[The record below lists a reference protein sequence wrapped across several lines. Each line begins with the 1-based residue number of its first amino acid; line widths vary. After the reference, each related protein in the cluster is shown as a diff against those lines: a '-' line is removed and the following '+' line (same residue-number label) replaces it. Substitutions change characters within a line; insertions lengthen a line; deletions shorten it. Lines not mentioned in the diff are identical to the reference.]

1 MFAVIDTETTGLSP
15 KQLHRIAEIAVILVD
30 ESGAIEDSWSTLLNP
45 DRDLGKQSI
54 HGIKAAD
61 AAKAP
66 RFEDIAGDLV
76 DLLSGRIL
84 VAHNLFFDYN
94 FVRYEFERMGVV
106 FPIDYKTGG
115 LCTMS
120 LASQYLPG
128 SGRSLKE
135 CCNATGIKLQ
145 GWHAALYDAQ
155 ASAGLLH
162 HYINCGL
169 DSKLVQNKYE
179 SVRNATWPAIIKT
192 GAAPYSRT
200 EQEMAADTNNRQINA
215 VARLTEFL
223 PRIEDVPNADH
234 YLAVLDVAL
243 EDRYLSA
250 DEIGALRTFAASLGL
265 TEHTLSALHT
275 GYFDALTRVAWS
287 DGELTT
293 EENNDLILIGSIL
306 DIPQLHIDAAI
317 ESAKNVSNTEVFAT
331 EILLEPGDH
340 VVMTG
345 DMEDPRYVW
354 ESRISKAGYVPHPS
368 VTKKCKLVVAAD
380 VDSLSGKAKR
390 ARALEI
396 PVVSVSEFEK
406 YLGINDPNAKR
417 SFDLEIGL

>member
-15 KQLHRIAEIAVILVD
+15 NQRHRIAEIAVILVD
-30 ESGAIEDSWSTLLNP
+30 EAGGIEDSWSTLLNP

-66 RFEDIAGDLV
+66 KFEDVAGDLV

-84 VAHNLFFDYN
+84 VGHNLFFDYN

-120 LASQYLPG
+120 LARQYLPG

-135 CCNATGIKLQ
+135 CCNATGINLL

-155 ASAGLLH
+155 ASASLLR

-169 DSKLVQNKYE
+169 DPKLVRNKYD
-179 SVRNATWPAIIKT
+179 SVRSASWPALTKT
-192 GAAPYSRT
+192 GVAPYRRT
-200 EQEMAADTNNRQINA
+200 DQAIETDTNNRQINS

-223 PRIEDVPNADH
+223 PRIEEVPNADH

-250 DEIGALRTFAASLGL
+250 DEIGALKTLAASLDL
-265 TEHTLSALHT
+265 KEDTLSKLHKK
-275 GYFDALTRVAWS
+275 YFDALTRVAWA
-287 DGELTT
+287 DGKLTP

-306 DIPQLHIDAAI
+306 DIPKVHIDEAINAAK
-317 ESAKNVSNTEVFAT
+317 EVSSTKISST
-331 EILLEPGDH
+331 DLSLEAGDH
-340 VVMTG
+340 VVLTG

-354 ESRISKAGYVPHPS
+354 ESRINKAGYVPHPS

-396 PVVSVSEFEK
+396 PIVSVSEFEK
-406 YLGINDPNAKR
+406 YLGIDDPHAKR
-417 SFDLEIGL
+417 SFDREMGL